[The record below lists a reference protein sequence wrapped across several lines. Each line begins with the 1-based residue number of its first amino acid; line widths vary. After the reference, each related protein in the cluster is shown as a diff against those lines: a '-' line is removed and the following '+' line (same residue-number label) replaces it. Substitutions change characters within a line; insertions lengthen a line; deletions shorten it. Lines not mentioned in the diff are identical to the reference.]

1 MTPHPI
7 PCQREPGALFDWAL
21 PSLYAHGHARSIGG
35 RGGRTYPSPLGTLA
49 DLATTPLSLLV
60 PGLPRVKLKSRKS
73 DEIFSASFQKRV
85 GGNGRS
91 SPSLR
96 SNAWRNGCRGADPCQ
111 ALAAEGGGRKAR
123 LYKGQASPAT
133 IATSGPMGCDSRPRA
148 SRQASRSALHH
159 PFEIQKSQIFA
170 QPVGRSRPY
179 SPELSSSRARSP
191 SVFVGSCRSLARFGW
206 PEVCQKENLRSKPF
220 R

>member
-1 MTPHPI
+1 M
-7 PCQREPGALFDWAL
+7 
-21 PSLYAHGHARSIGG
+21 
-35 RGGRTYPSPLGTLA
+35 
-49 DLATTPLSLLV
+49 
-60 PGLPRVKLKSRKS
+60 
-73 DEIFSASFQKRV
+73 ASFEKQV
-85 GGNGRS
+85 GRNGRS
-91 SPSLR
+91 SPSSP
-96 SNAWRNGCRGADPCQ
+96 SNARWSGCRGAGACQ
-111 ALAAEGGGRKAR
+111 ALTAEGGGRKAR

-191 SVFVGSCRSLARFGW
+191 SVFVGSCRSLARLG
-206 PEVCQKENLRSKPF
+206 CQRCAKRELAEQTIPVKRVVLPTRSSEDIAGPAVF
-220 R
+220 LASDLSVYVTGHIIRTDGGYRTV